1 MSFMSFDTM
10 ACRNSIATNYNSMN
24 EQNDL
29 REPTEVCDQIQSVTI
44 SAAPESTGV
53 TTFVQEACTAVS
65 AVDSSYSETMY
76 PVQQSLQ
83 DVREYFRRPVCI
95 RATVVGSGRGA
106 LWNQSG
112 SFASFLGFWTQG
124 INRLLGAYGIRAKM
138 VVTLQVAATPF
149 HQGLLCLAAQYGL
162 QTSQPYVYDRA
173 KDPCTVTNLP
183 HVILDL
189 SVDTS
194 VQLHLPYINVAEY
207 SDIRGVN
214 FEPAYINLSLSNLCS
229 VPSIAGMGPP
239 TYQVYLHLEDIELFG
254 ATPQAYTNVVLTAGR
269 KLSPVTEEFERD
281 SHPFSSAL
289 HAAGKSISFLAKG
302 VPSISSI
309 GGPVAWA
316 LGKAAGVVRYFGYG
330 KAAVT
335 DPLMRVV
342 RYDTVGEFN
351 TDVATSS
358 MVVAATAANTTS
370 INTGVGASDVDEMSL
385 SYVTS
390 RWSQINVFDLATTS
404 TAGTLIY
411 ATPITPLAF
420 WFRSR
425 GGVPAANVAVPFYSS
440 ATANSVQPSHVMF
453 AASCFK
459 QWRGGL
465 KFRFIF
471 AKTKMHAGRVLVNFN
486 PYVNTVTNTT
496 LLTTATTASVA
507 NYGTIGADPYGYSA
521 IFDLKDGNVFEFKV
535 PYVCPLPYANLATTT
550 GALAMFVVNPLI
562 ASNVVSTAISV
573 IVQVAGD
580 VDFELA
586 NPAGIMFPVHNSGT
600 IQLNAGRVLSESPEA
615 FNQLT
620 MGECITSVKQ
630 LIAIPG
636 IQNIGGPDDLT
647 AYIPPWYL
655 QPSISPLVPAAPPP
669 LKTGCFHYGGNW
681 ASCYTFLKGGT
692 DVHVYDEA
700 KSYFMSISQL
710 PSSGGY
716 LPNTATPDNRSSA
729 NAPVLFT
736 GESVIHARL
745 PAFFPTARVFSWFAN
760 ALQATNWITTNPFG
774 SSTQVS
780 PQFTPQAIYV
790 LKADDRGPGGNLYID
805 TNAAD
810 DAQLAMYIGPP
821 PVYLPPGSIAGPF
834 DQDSTFI
841 QGN

>member
-1 MSFMSFDTM
+1 MSFDTM

-95 RATVVGSGRGA
+95 GVGNVGSNRGL
-106 LWNQSG
+106 LWNKPGRFVAFVDSW
-112 SFASFLGFWTQG
+112 AQG

-149 HQGLLCLAAQYGL
+149 HQGLLCLAAQYGAAPGI
-162 QTSQPYVYDRA
+162 TSFYDRA
-173 KDPCTVTNLP
+173 KDPCTATNLP
-183 HVILDL
+183 HVVLDL

-194 VQLHLPYINVAEY
+194 VQLHLPYIYVAEY
-207 SDIRGVN
+207 SDIRNSYSEISYV
-214 FEPAYINLSLSNLCS
+214 NLSLSNLCS
-229 VPSIAGMGPP
+229 VPSIVGMGPP
-239 TYQVYLHLEDIELFG
+239 TYQIYLHLEDIELFG
-254 ATPQAYTNVVLTAGR
+254 ATPQATNDVVLNVGR

-309 GGPVAWA
+309 GGPVSWA

-330 KAAVT
+330 KATVT
-335 DPLMRVV
+335 DPVMRMV

-390 RWSQINVFDLATTS
+390 RWAQINVFDLATTS
-404 TAGTLIY
+404 AAGTLIY

-420 WFRSR
+420 WFRLGSA
-425 GGVPAANVAVPFYSS
+425 VPAANIVVPSTSS
-440 ATANSVQPSHVMF
+440 ATSNSVQPSHIMF
-453 AASCFK
+453 AASSFK

-471 AKTKMHAGRVLVNFN
+471 AKTKMHAGRVMVNFN
-486 PYVNTVTNTT
+486 PYFDTVNNTT
-496 LLTTATTASVA
+496 LLNTPTTATVAS
-507 NYGTIGADPYGYSA
+507 YGIIGADPYGYSA

-535 PYVCPLPYANLATTT
+535 PYVCPAAYANLASIT
-550 GALAMFVVNPLI
+550 GALAMYVVNPLI
-562 ASNVVSTAISV
+562 ASSVVSTAISV

-586 NPAGIMFPVHNSGT
+586 NPTGVMFPVHNRGT
-600 IQLNAGRVLSESPEA
+600 IRLNAGRVLSEAPEV

-620 MGECITSVKQ
+620 MGESITSVKQ

-636 IQNIGGPDDLT
+636 IQIVFGEDDKT

-655 QPSISPLVPAAPPP
+655 QPSISPLVPAVPPP
-669 LKTGCFHYGGNW
+669 LKSGSFHYGGNW

-692 DVHVYDEA
+692 DVHIYDERQ
-700 KSYFMSISQL
+700 SHFMAVSQL
-710 PSSGGY
+710 PCSGGY

-729 NAPVLFT
+729 NAPIFFT
-736 GESVIHARL
+736 RENVIHARL

-760 ALQATNWITTNPFG
+760 NLDATDWITTNPF
-774 SSTQVS
+774 SSGTGVI
-780 PQFTPQAIYV
+780 PFTTPQAIYV
-790 LKADDRGPGGNLYID
+790 LKADNTGLGGPIYVN

-821 PVYLPPGSIAGPF
+821 PIYLPPASIAGPF